1 MHVKSIAL
9 RGLAPELHTFKL
21 PSLNVDIALD
31 RHGQVSSARVET
43 TNGKVYATIKPDGNQ
58 TNVTIGAS
66 DWVLPFGTPI
76 EFSDFVATGSVTGS
90 VLNLS
95 EWDASLYGGQVKGAA
110 QISWASGWRA
120 SSQFEFV
127 RVVTDELLAVFS
139 KTAKVTGI
147 ASGKG
152 ELSASSG
159 SLHTLLDRPSLQAS
173 FLVQKGTLD
182 GVDLVRA
189 LQVGRAG
196 SQGGSTKFQELSGNV
211 TIANRR
217 FSYRNVYLNAGI
229 LSANGDFDITSKQAV
244 SGRVTVALRSSAQ
257 RLNSSLNV
265 TGTLKGV
272 LLRP

>member
-1 MHVKSIAL
+1 M
-9 RGLAPELHTFKL
+9 
-21 PSLNVDIALD
+21 
-31 RHGQVSSARVET
+31 
-43 TNGKVYATIKPDGNQ
+43 
-58 TNVTIGAS
+58 
-66 DWVLPFGTPI
+66 
-76 EFSDFVATGSVTGS
+76 
-90 VLNLS
+90 
-95 EWDASLYGGQVKGAA
+95 
-110 QISWASGWRA
+110 
-120 SSQFEFV
+120 
-127 RVVTDELLAVFS
+127 TDELLAVFS

-147 ASGKG
+147 ASGKVG
-152 ELSASSG
+152 FSASSG
-159 SLHTLLDRPSLQAS
+159 SLHALLDSPSVQAN

-211 TIANRR
+211 TISNGR

-257 RLNSSLNV
+257 RLNSSLNM
-265 TGTLKGV
+265 TGSLKGV